1 VELGIT
7 IKEIIMPGINRIHGG
22 VESEFLMSAYQQTFL
37 KITGTNIGTA
47 DSVNGTT
54 GAITDGNFSKAIRAI
69 QTIATTSWIGPRHND
84 GFVIMVDGATAQPT
98 GPAYDT
104 DSSPTVA
111 ERIAD
116 VLDAATGV
124 TTTVVVP
131 GMLAANVS

>member
-1 VELGIT
+1 MELGIT